1 MPKELYIQRL
11 RETGLKI
18 TPQRRAILEALL
30 KLEQSAT
37 AMEVLACVRTTY
49 PNMSLDTVY
58 RNLNMFTDIGVV
70 CMVNLR
76 GGAASRFEMERG
88 KHHHH
93 LVCLK
98 CGYAVCLDFCPI
110 DEQDV
115 AAAERC
121 GFKVSG
127 HAVEMYGYC
136 RGCR

>member
-1 MPKELYIQRL
+1 MTEELFIEKL
-11 RETGLKI
+11 REKGLKV
-18 TPQRRAILEALL
+18 TPQRRVILDALR

-49 PNMSLDTVY
+49 PDMSLDTVY
-58 RNLNMFTDIGVV
+58 RNLHMFTDIGLT

-98 CGYAVCLDFCPI
+98 CGYALCLDFCPI
-110 DEQDV
+110 NEQDI
-115 AAAERC
+115 AAAEQY

-136 RGCR
+136 SMCK